1 MQIQK
6 AKICDNIINSASSDV
21 SRKLRNEL
29 DKVIGQMHTD
39 ALNQEH
45 QNLKQINKGYEN
57 KLKIVKRRLVCKEN
71 LYILI
76 DFLSFM
82 SAHSQIRAKKPEE
95 L

>member
-1 MQIQK
+1 MIL
-6 AKICDNIINSASSDV
+6 ISSYGGFSSFV
-21 SRKLRNEL
+21 SQSLQTRFFELRFFWEEYTFYKLTEPFL
-29 DKVIGQMHTD
+29 Q
-39 ALNQEH
+39 
-45 QNLKQINKGYEN
+45 
-57 KLKIVKRRLVCKEN
+57 LKIVKRRLVCKEN